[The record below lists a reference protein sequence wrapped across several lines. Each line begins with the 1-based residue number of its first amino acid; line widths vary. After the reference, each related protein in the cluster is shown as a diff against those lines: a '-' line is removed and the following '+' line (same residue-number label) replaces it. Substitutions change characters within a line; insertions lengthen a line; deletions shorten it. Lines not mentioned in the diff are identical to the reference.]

1 MMTKPVKSYEPK
13 ELDTLGLS
21 SDSCQWYSRGESFQ
35 LKVAESDDDEDEGAN
50 VYGPISGEQAMED
63 AEKGEV

>member
-1 MMTKPVKSYEPK
+1 
-13 ELDTLGLS
+13 
-21 SDSCQWYSRGESFQ
+21 